1 MANTPLDLLQSFLG
15 EALPIPPVPP
25 VAAVSSTTE
34 STPLN
39 KLMSQTSGSD
49 PIYNLSRF
57 SFTPSGLPLSELKPS
72 FVKGFS
78 REDSTKHRSDLS
90 TFLDPSSI
98 EELLDHVSN
107 NVVNKVTNR

>member
-25 VAAVSSTTE
+25 VVSSTTE

-39 KLMSQTSGSD
+39 KLMSQTSGPD

-57 SFTPSGLPLSELKPS
+57 NFTPCGLPLSELKPS

-98 EELLDHVSN
+98 KELLDHVSN